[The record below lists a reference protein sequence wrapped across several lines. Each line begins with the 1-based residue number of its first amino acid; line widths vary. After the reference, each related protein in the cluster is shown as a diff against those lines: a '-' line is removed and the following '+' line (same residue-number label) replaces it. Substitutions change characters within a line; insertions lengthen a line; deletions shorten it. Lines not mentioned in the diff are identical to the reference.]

1 MMKKT
6 LIFILLNV
14 FCLQYAVF
22 ATIQKAPIATS
33 ESTVLKTTEPKLSF
47 KQRVMTYFLQR
58 KIQRIIAKSSYVR
71 AAKDSTDRNCVKIV
85 LKRGT
90 VIFAQISSMDEKNI
104 TYQLCEQSNR
114 TEGTISLANVSQIT
128 DSKGRMIFNNE
139 SKPAKLVS
147 ETKGRKYANISLIA
161 LLVAAGAVV
170 LTIIAIAASF
180 GGGNGSNSVR
190 EFFSDMLFA
199 AAAVFT
205 FVVSILVSFIMGI
218 MALIELGKSTNENSG
233 SKVLAGIATVI
244 SGLVIFFTLL
254 GLAGGG

>member
-1 MMKKT
+1 MKKT

-22 ATIQKAPIATS
+22 ATIQKAPITTS

-90 VIFAQISSMDEKNI
+90 VVFAQISSMDEKNI
-104 TYQLCEQSNR
+104 TYKLCEQSNR
-114 TEGTISLANVSQIT
+114 SERTISLANVSQIT

-139 SKPAKLVS
+139 SKPAQLVS
-147 ETKGRKYANISLIA
+147 QTQGRKYANRSVSALLIA
-161 LLVAAGAVV
+161 VGAVL
-170 LTIIAIAASF
+170 LTIIAIASSF
-180 GGGNGSNSVR
+180 GGGSSSDITSSVL
-190 EFFSDMLFA
+190 FGVFSVL
-199 AAAVFT
+199 T
-205 FVVSILVSFIMGI
+205 FVVSIIASFIWGI
-218 MALIELGKSTNENSG
+218 MALIELGKSTHENSG
-233 SKVLAGIATVI
+233 SKFLAGTATVI

-254 GLAGGG
+254 SLVAGE

>member
-104 TYQLCEQSNR
+104 TYKLCEQSNR
-114 TEGTISLANVSQIT
+114 SEGTISLTNVSQIT

-139 SKPAKLVS
+139 SKPAQLVS
-147 ETKGRKYANISLIA
+147 QTLGRKYANMSVTA
-161 LLVAAGAVV
+161 LLVAVGAVL
-170 LTIIAIAASF
+170 LTIIAIASSF
-180 GGGNGSNSVR
+180 GGGSNSDI
-190 EFFSDMLFA
+190 FSSVLFGVF
-199 AAAVFT
+199 AVST
-205 FVVSILVSFIMGI
+205 FVVGILASFIWGI
-218 MALIELGKSTNENSG
+218 MALIELGKSSNENSG
-233 SKVLAGIATVI
+233 SKALAGLATVI

-254 GLAGGG
+254 GLVAGG

>member
-90 VIFAQISSMDEKNI
+90 VIYAQISSMDEKNI
-104 TYQLCEQSNR
+104 TYKLCEQSNR
-114 TEGTISLANVSQIT
+114 SEGTISLTNVSQIT

-139 SKPAKLVS
+139 SKPAQLVS
-147 ETKGRKYANISLIA
+147 QTLGRKYANMSVTA
-161 LLVAAGAVV
+161 LLVAVGAVL
-170 LTIIAIAASF
+170 LTIIAIASSF
-180 GGGNGSNSVR
+180 GGGSNSDI
-190 EFFSDMLFA
+190 FSSVLFGVF
-199 AAAVFT
+199 AVST
-205 FVVSILVSFIMGI
+205 FVVGILASFIWGI
-218 MALIELGKSTNENSG
+218 MALIELGKSSNENSG
-233 SKVLAGIATVI
+233 SKALAGLATVI

-254 GLAGGG
+254 GLVAGG

>member
-90 VIFAQISSMDEKNI
+90 VIYAQISSMDEKNI

-114 TEGTISLANVSQIT
+114 SEGTISLTNVSQIT

-139 SKPAKLVS
+139 SKPAQLVS
-147 ETKGRKYANISLIA
+147 QTLGRKYANMSVTA
-161 LLVAAGAVV
+161 LLVAVGAVL
-170 LTIIAIAASF
+170 LTIIAIASSF
-180 GGGNGSNSVR
+180 GGGSNSDI
-190 EFFSDMLFA
+190 FSSVLFGVF
-199 AAAVFT
+199 AVST
-205 FVVSILVSFIMGI
+205 FVVGILASFIWGI
-218 MALIELGKSTNENSG
+218 MALIELGKSSNENSG
-233 SKVLAGIATVI
+233 SKALAGLATVI

-254 GLAGGG
+254 GLVAGG